1 MGNYLPNF
9 RINFFSLVK
18 KKVKFTIKK
27 NRHRS
32 TYFPEIIFSNKIEG
46 TITLCGD
53 FYDSTNNPDTS
64 KIYGISD
71 DWHHQ
76 YNSCRLGF
84 RNDPFFDNCIEIRV
98 IIYNN
103 QERSI
108 YTIKVIKNP
117 VKKRKIKYSIEAFD
131 NYYWVVVNNKMFHF
145 PRTSK
150 WCGLRYI
157 LFPYY
162 GGEDVADKDYHL
174 EITR

>member
-1 MGNYLPNF
+1 MGNYLSYV
-9 RINFFSLVK
+9 RIDCFSFVK

-32 TYFPEIIFSNKIEG
+32 SYFPEIIFSNKIEG

-53 FYDSTNNPDTS
+53 FYDSTNNRDTS

-84 RNDPFFDNCIEIRV
+84 RNWLESEKIIELRV
-98 IIYNN
+98 IVYNDCVRN
-103 QERSI
+103 IQ
-108 YTIKVIKNP
+108 TIKLLANP
-117 VKKRKIKYSIEAFD
+117 IPKKPIKYSIEAKGNWYYVMLD
-131 NYYWVVVNNKMFHF
+131 NQMFQF

-150 WCGLRYI
+150 WRGPRYI

-162 GGEDVADKDYHL
+162 GGEDVAGKDYIL